1 VWVVLRH
8 TLHVEGN
15 RLRTLIRSKAGKA
28 LLIAVLA
35 VLALN
40 AAAQA
45 YPAGKAPLAKNVI
58 LMISDGCG
66 YSQIEATNYYTV
78 GRTNAQV
85 YEHFPVKVG
94 MSTYSTGNGST
105 PLGYDPDLAWS
116 DFNYVNIGA
125 TDSASAGT
133 AMATGIKTYDA
144 AIGMDTD
151 RQPLVSVTERAEEL
165 GKATGVVTS
174 VQFSHATPATFVA
187 HNVSR
192 NNYAQIAEEMLMSS
206 AVDVI
211 MGTGHPWFGNSGEDR
226 STADYR
232 YVGGQATW
240 DSLVA
245 GTAGAD
251 ADGDGDFDPWT
262 LIQTRDQF
270 QALMSGATPSRV
282 VGVPQ
287 VGSTLQQS
295 RAGDG
300 YAAPWAVPM
309 TESVPTLAE
318 MTTAALNILD
328 NDPDGLFLMVEGGAV
343 DWAGHANQLG
353 RLIEE
358 EDDFNNAVRAVV
370 NWVTANSN
378 WAETLVIVTG
388 DHETGYLTGPN
399 SGTIDGEP
407 VWNPIVNMGKG
418 NLPLV
423 QWNSGNHTNSLIPFF
438 ARGAAASIFK
448 AMANEYDPVRGNY
461 LDNIELAQCLFTLW
475 EQ

>member
-1 VWVVLRH
+1 
-8 TLHVEGN
+8 
-15 RLRTLIRSKAGKA
+15 LIRSKAGKA

-66 YSQIEATNYYTV
+66 YNQIAATNYYTV
-78 GRTNAQV
+78 GRANAQP
-85 YEHFPVKVG
+85 YEHFPVAVG
-94 MSTYSTGNGST
+94 MSTYSTGNGTT

-116 DFNYVNIGA
+116 DFNYVKSGA

-144 AIGMDTD
+144 AIGMDTN
-151 RQPLVSVTERAEEL
+151 RQPLFSVTERAEAL

-192 NNYAQIAEEMLMSS
+192 NNYAQIAEEMIMAS

-211 MGTGHPWFGNSGEDR
+211 MGTGNPWFDDSGKVR
-226 STADYR
+226 ATPSYQ
-232 YVGGQATW
+232 YVGGQTVW
-240 DSLVA
+240 DALAA

-251 ADGDGDFDPWT
+251 ANGDGQADPWT
-262 LIQTRDQF
+262 LVETRDGF
-270 QALMSGATPSRV
+270 ASLISGTTPDRV
-282 VGVPQ
+282 LGVAQ

-295 RAGDG
+295 RSGDG
-300 YAAPWAVPM
+300 QAAPWAVPL

-318 MTTAALNILD
+318 MTAAALNILD

-358 EDDFNNAVRAVV
+358 EVDFNNAVNAVIA
-370 NWVTANSN
+370 WVTANSN

-388 DHETGYLTGPN
+388 DHETGYLTGPA
-399 SGTIDGEP
+399 SGTTDDQA

-438 ARGAAASIFK
+438 ARGAAANIFK
-448 AMANEYDPVRGNY
+448 AMADECDPVRGNY
-461 LDNIELAQCLFTLW
+461 LDNTELAQGIFALW
-475 EQ
+475 AR